1 MEDRKKL
8 IITMPDGTE
17 DEVEEVISLQFND
30 TKKQYVIYT
39 KNETDD
45 AGNVTIYVTEM
56 VQDANG
62 TKFLGVSSDL
72 EWDRIKETL
81 RKLANKE

>member
-1 MEDRKKL
+1 MDDRKKL

-30 TKKQYVIYT
+30 TKKQYVVYT

-56 VQDANG
+56 LQDANG

-72 EWDRIKETL
+72 EWDRIKEAL